1 MIWGRL
7 HTEIAQIM
15 NNLLLIDYQNITIV
29 SFNINYI
36 ISFYYL
42 KHYPK
47 TQESTF
53 SYNENG
59 LWYKSCIFAKP

>member
-1 MIWGRL
+1 
-7 HTEIAQIM
+7 M
-15 NNLLLIDYQNITIV
+15 NNLLLIDYQNITII

-36 ISFYYL
+36 VFYYYL
-42 KHYPK
+42 KHSPK

-59 LWYKSCIFAKP
+59 L

>member
-7 HTEIAQIM
+7 HTEIAQII
-15 NNLLLIDYQNITIV
+15 NNLLLIDYQDTTII

-36 ISFYYL
+36 ISFYDL
-42 KHYPK
+42 KHYLK

>member
-7 HTEIAQIM
+7 HTETTWIA
-15 NNLLLIDYQNITIV
+15 NNLLLIDYQNISIISLNT
-29 SFNINYI
+29 NYI
-36 ISFYYL
+36 IIYYYL